1 QRLPSGTE
9 AIEVAIASSPI
20 GNRESCPDGEIRSIS
35 ERFAIQTLRSG
46 PAAIPLGR
54 KLRTGVRSPSDTTS
68 AAAPETPTAQTWTF
82 ESAPNPTTHTRPS
95 GPAEIAWPRA
105 AAPATATSVTKPAVV
120 IRATRP
126 VPTSGNQRLPSMP
139 TAMSPGRIVIVAAGA
154 AGEDTRQIAA
164 RVQESFLTREVTAA
178 GRKSS
183 SAA

>member
-1 QRLPSGTE
+1 CDSSRTREIEPPVETRKTPWPRDPNAPSEATNQRLPSGPE

-54 KLRTGVRSPSDTTS
+54 KLRPGVRSPSDTTS

-105 AAPATATSVTKPAVV
+105 AAPATANSVTKPAVV

-126 VPTSGNQRLPSMP
+126 V
-139 TAMSPGRIVIVAAGA
+139 
-154 AGEDTRQIAA
+154 
-164 RVQESFLTREVTAA
+164 
-178 GRKSS
+178 
-183 SAA
+183 